1 MKKYVAGLTKQAVRA
16 ALDVPFVGSYD
27 ASAKTLTQGTPAALV
42 VDGVTLAQDDRIL
55 LAAQADL
62 TQNGI
67 YVVTTLGDGTTAAV
81 LTRAEDF
88 DDSTDIIA
96 GTIVPVT
103 AGDSNGG
110 TNWKLTP
117 ATVPATLD
125 TTNLVFTM
133 QATDTKRVVE
143 MTFAITGDDATVSFP
158 FTHNLATRN
167 VTHELFDTTT
177 GETVIAQFTRTS
189 ANAVR
194 VDVGAPLGTGTN
206 LTLVIR
212 AEVDPS

>member
-1 MKKYVAGLTKQAVRA
+1 MTVA
-16 ALDVPFVGSYD
+16 
-27 ASAKTLTQGTPAALV
+27 QGY
-42 VDGVTLAQDDRIL
+42 RIL
-55 LAAQADL
+55 LAAQSDL

-67 YVVTTLGDGTTAAV
+67 YVITTLSDGTTTAV
-81 LTRAEDF
+81 LTRADDF

-103 AGDSNGG
+103 AGDNNGG

-117 ATVPATLD
+117 ATVPATMD
-125 TTNLVFTM
+125 TTNLVFTK
-133 QATDTKRVVE
+133 QATDTKRVTE
-143 MTFAITGDDATVSFP
+143 MTFTITGDDATVSYP

-167 VTHELFDTTT
+167 VTHELYDTTT
-177 GETVIAQFTRTS
+177 GETVVAQFTRTS

-194 VDVGAPLGTGTN
+194 VDIGAPLGTGTN

-212 AEVDPS
+212 AEVDPA